1 MSLSDAAFLFTSCAR
16 LWFTLSTITMDN
28 SPQFAK
34 SLITAGHV
42 SDRKSNRSMLT
53 DDQYFLL
60 YFIMGTFF
68 GPDLSRES
76 PQKSVL
82 QRLAEGLPSYTIEQL
97 AGSYIKTVD
106 VERIY
111 YYVLRNADQS
121 IAVKLSL
128 LHKFFHG
135 NILTPAQYPAAA
147 YPQFPDLFPPQ
158 LHPHSRFK
166 TRYKIIENIV
176 FINNPET
183 FYIKPEYIERF
194 KRLTGLK
201 SFLLDRD
208 GPRLH
213 FCVNDDVL
221 YNVAMQ
227 EFESNGVLPPKMS
240 SHGTQVTGIS
250 NDCLQKEDSNSQNVH
265 TVKPVSSV
273 PSNGTPMSYG
283 CMSQLPAGVDTS
295 TVERFSNDRLQKE
308 DINSQNVHAVK
319 PVSTVTSNGT
329 PMSYGCMSQ
338 LPAGVDTS
346 NVERFEPGM
355 IFLPSPPTREEWGNI
370 VTATRSGSAITGTA
384 AMGHIGQ
391 AIGLLDIGE
400 CEDSYLFRVSL
411 PGVKRDEREFGCEVE
426 NDGKVLIRGV
436 TTTGEMTVYRHS
448 QVFDMQ
454 TQNLSPSGNFSISFK
469 LPGPVDPQQFSGN
482 FGTDGILEGF
492 VMKGIK

>member
-1 MSLSDAAFLFTSCAR
+1 
-16 LWFTLSTITMDN
+16 MDN
-28 SPQFAK
+28 SPQFTE
-34 SLITAGHV
+34 SLISVGTEPDHI
-42 SDRKSNRSMLT
+42 SRQSMLT

-68 GPDLSRES
+68 GPDLSGES

-82 QRLAEGLPSYTIEQL
+82 QRLAVGLPSYTTEQL

-121 IAVKLSL
+121 LVVKLSL

-135 NILTPAQYPAAA
+135 NILTPAKYPAAA

-176 FINNPET
+176 FVNNPEI

-194 KRLTGLK
+194 KRLSGLE

-213 FCVNDDVL
+213 FCVNDAVL
-221 YNVAMQ
+221 SNVATQ
-227 EFESNGVLPPKMS
+227 EFESKGELPPQMS
-240 SHGTQVTGIS
+240 SHGTQVTEIS
-250 NDCLQKEDSNSQNVH
+250 NDCLQKQDSNSQNDH
-265 TVKPVSSV
+265 AVKPVSSV
-273 PSNGTPMSYG
+273 PSNVTPMSYG
-283 CMSQLPAGVDTS
+283 YMSQLPAQVDTS
-295 TVERFSNDRLQKE
+295 
-308 DINSQNVHAVK
+308 I
-319 PVSTVTSNGT
+319 
-329 PMSYGCMSQ
+329 
-338 LPAGVDTS
+338 
-346 NVERFEPGM
+346 VERFEPGM

-391 AIGLLDIGE
+391 ATGLLDIGE

-436 TTTGEMTVYRHS
+436 TTTGEKTIYRHS
-448 QVFDMQ
+448 QVFEMQ
-454 TQNLSPSGNFSISFK
+454 TQNLSPSGHFSISFK

-492 VMKGIK
+492 VMKGIKEENS